1 MIYIDRLK
9 FYENYG
15 YAAHMISDVSVD
27 DLHRFAKENNIHRR
41 FYHSSRKHPHYDI
54 IAENY
59 NRAIKGGAKVV
70 TSKEIIRILKN
81 ARC

>member
-15 YAAHMISDVSVD
+15 YAAHMISDASLD
-27 DLHRFAKENNIHRR
+27 DLHNFARENGIHRR

-70 TSKEIIRILKN
+70 TSKEIIRILRN
-81 ARC
+81 ARS

>member
-1 MIYIDRLK
+1 MIYIDSLK

-15 YAAHMISDVSVD
+15 YTAHMISDISID
-27 DLHRFAKENNIHRR
+27 DLHRFAKENGIHKR

-59 NRAIKGGAKVV
+59 TRAINGGAKVV

-81 ARC
+81 VQR

>member
-1 MIYIDRLK
+1 MIYIDNLK
-9 FYENYG
+9 FYEYYG
-15 YAAHMISDVSVD
+15 YAAHMISDVSIE
-27 DLHRFAKENNIHRR
+27 DLHNFARENGIHRR
-41 FYHSSRKHPHYDI
+41 FYHSSIKHPHYDI